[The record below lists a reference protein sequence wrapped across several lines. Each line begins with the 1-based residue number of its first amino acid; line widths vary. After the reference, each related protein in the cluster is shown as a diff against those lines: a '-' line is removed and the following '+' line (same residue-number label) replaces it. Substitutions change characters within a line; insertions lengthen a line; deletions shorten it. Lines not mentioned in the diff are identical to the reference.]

1 MMFTLSAC
9 VVLMAFVRVALIPWG
24 RQQRTEIWQT
34 PYAVMPE
41 IGITFYPKPA
51 KNYHDAALQGIWG

>member
-9 VVLMAFVRVALIPWG
+9 VVLMAFVRAVLIPWG

-41 IGITFYPKPA
+41 IGITFYQNSA
-51 KNYHDAALQGIWG
+51 KNYHGISLRGIWG